1 MTKTLQIATVRAD
14 RSDLAIGLDQHG
26 ERGLWMLSD
35 GAPKFLCPVSDQDG
49 LFFAIAADALGI
61 DIEINGF
68 GDAEDDDDQ
77 DQDEDD
83 DPTCPGCLLYLDMC
97 DCCEA
102 CKQPPDMCNCYCSEC
117 QKPAEL
123 CECL

>member
-14 RSDLAIGLDQHG
+14 RSDLAIGLDQQG
-26 ERGLWMLSD
+26 ERGLWLLSD

-49 LFFAIAADALGI
+49 LFFAIAADSLGLN
-61 DIEINGF
+61 IEINEDREDGQ
-68 GDAEDDDDQ
+68 DDDCQ
-77 DQDEDD
+77 QDEDD
-83 DPTCPGCLLYLDMC
+83 ETCPGCLLYVDMC

-102 CKQPPDMCNCYCSEC
+102 CNEPPDMCNCYCSEC
-117 QKPAEL
+117 NELAEN